1 MSFQTPTR
9 PHATRENVLTT
20 TFIHLR
26 FESTSAC
33 FPQACTTNYVQWP
46 SILDN
51 SSSTISH
58 HGTRRTAPAWTTSPG
73 TRASGGSPCWG
84 RRWWPSLPKRAAM
97 ARSMRSACTLGID
110 WHKRTMHIC
119 RARSYRAQR
128 KKNKKWSYRAYIY
141 LTIRQRLDEVLG
153 EYPYTL
159 DLHNPHLDNKL
170 GTALEMQHKIAWQ
183 TNLERTCIFQS

>member
-128 KKNKKWSYRAYIY
+128 KKKKMIVSCIYIPYDPAASRWSARRISVHPWSAQPSPWQQTWHRAGNA
-141 LTIRQRLDEVLG
+141 T
-153 EYPYTL
+153 
-159 DLHNPHLDNKL
+159 
-170 GTALEMQHKIAWQ
+170 
-183 TNLERTCIFQS
+183 